1 MRPSQQ
7 RNDIDL
13 SRRRFDVHVV
23 DVAQHVADSTK
34 RSRRS
39 EQARATDV
47 TDTDNAPLPYD
58 AREMGW
64 PSLHQQI
71 DVQLVIA
78 IFDEH
83 NTRARP
89 PVRCPVLAAGIIVR
103 VEMSVVMRVW
113 CRVKNHHTK

>member
-7 RNDIDL
+7 RNDVDL
-13 SRRRFDVHVV
+13 SRRRFDVNIV

-34 RSRRS
+34 GSGWS

-64 PSLHQQI
+64 PSLDQQI
-71 DVQLVIA
+71 DVQVVIA

-83 NTRARP
+83 NPRARP

-103 VEMSVVMRVW
+103 VETSVMLRV
-113 CRVKNHHTK
+113 CILILVQR